1 MWKSVGSLGLALV
14 ISVSGA
20 VADGALPGD
29 LPEKM
34 LKRMREAP
42 EAFVADAAD
51 LILGYGQGGAITPEG
66 IAEAITVERAAAR
79 AQAYR
84 RLMEADLDG
93 DGAASGDEMAVLIR
107 AEGAEGRGRLALG
120 YAAADGDGNGALD
133 PGEMQVEAQAAGD
146 KAVSAAKE
154 AALMALMGLD
164 MNGDGGLTLAEVQEA
179 VELAGDK
186 S

>member
-1 MWKSVGSLGLALV
+1 MRKSFAGSLLVLAMLAGGV
-14 ISVSGA
+14 QA
-20 VADGALPGD
+20 EGALPGD

-93 DGAASGDEMAVLIR
+93 DGAASGEEMAVLIR

-120 YAAADGDGNGALD
+120 YAAADGDGNGVLE
-133 PGEMQVEAQAAGD
+133 PGEMQAQAQAAGD

-164 MNGDGGLTLAEVQEA
+164 MNGDGGLTLAEVQAA